1 MHRIDIK
8 HALLAF
14 AMLVAIAAIVL
25 WSWNTLATLFGLP
38 AADLR
43 HAVAALLLITTL
55 RGLLL
60 PAHPRRRRRRWHA
73 HRAR

>member
-1 MHRIDIK
+1 MHPINFK
-8 HALLAF
+8 HALLAS
-14 AMLVAIAAIVL
+14 AVLAAIAAIAL

-60 PAHPRRRRRRWHA
+60 PAYPRRRRRRWHA